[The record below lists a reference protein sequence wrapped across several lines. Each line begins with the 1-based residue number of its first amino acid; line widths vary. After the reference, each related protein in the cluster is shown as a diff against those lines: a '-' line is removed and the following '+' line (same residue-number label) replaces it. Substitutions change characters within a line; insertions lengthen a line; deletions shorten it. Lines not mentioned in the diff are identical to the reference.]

1 MTALK
6 SKRRFSLGK
15 LYMTRGVMN
24 GVSALDVWHAVMRH
38 AECDRGDVCKGDWR
52 LNDSALKDDG
62 RLLSVYRA
70 SNAKR
75 FWIITE
81 WDRSATTVLLP
92 EEY

>member
-1 MTALK
+1 MTDLK

-15 LYMTRGVMN
+15 VYMTRGVMN

-38 AECDRGDVCKGDWR
+38 ADCDWGDVCEEDWK
-52 LNDSALKDDG
+52 LNDAALKDDG
-62 RLLSVYRA
+62 RLLSVYTT
-70 SNAKR
+70 SNTRR

-81 WDRSATTVLLP
+81 WDRSVTTVLLP

>member
-6 SKRRFSLGK
+6 SKRTYSLGE
-15 LYMTRGVMN
+15 LYKTQGVLN
-24 GVSALDVWHAVMRH
+24 GVPEWDVWNAIMRH
-38 AECDRGDVCKGDWR
+38 ANCDWGEVCEEDWQ
-52 LNDSALKDDG
+52 LNDGALENDG
-62 RLLSVYRA
+62 RLLSVYTA

-81 WDRSATTVLLP
+81 WDRSVTTVLLP